1 MRAARGEERVF
12 KMGFWLFCNVL
23 SHIFVENTKIKMS
36 IKSILLRGCL
46 QIFVESKFFC
56 IRYYCYVST
65 LIADFLQIY
74 KFFSEIQMD
83 DSLLQKSTY
92 KCRTCYNRA

>member
-1 MRAARGEERVF
+1 MPAARGEKRVS
-12 KMGFWLFCNVL
+12 KMGFWPFCNVL
-23 SHIFVENTKIKMS
+23 SHIFVESVKMKKS
-36 IKSILLRGCL
+36 NKSILLEGCL

-56 IRYYCYVST
+56 VSYYCYIST

-74 KFFSEIQMD
+74 KFFSEIQRD

-92 KCRTCYNRA
+92 KCRTCYNRV